1 MLMTYC
7 NNYTYSICLQYS
19 LTTMYVYMV
28 SSVPPGAEPLAV
40 VLVSC
45 LSETIN
51 DQLRVGSERSVC
63 TTFMASEVI
72 LPSSLH
78 EREQECKLAYITV

>member
-1 MLMTYC
+1 MLITYC
-7 NNYTYSICLQYS
+7 NNYTYSIRLQYS

-45 LSETIN
+45 LSETVD
-51 DQLRVGSERSVC
+51 DQLRVGSDSSVC
-63 TTFMASEVI
+63 TTFMASEVV

-78 EREQECKLAYITV
+78 DRVQQCQLA